1 MLDVFPSSTLMNHTL
16 LLSLLAVA
24 ATQAAPLSGTQPLT
38 VEGDLSEQMVAG
50 IGRYLERETANA
62 VAARPERWKKLDP
75 EAQRKLVR
83 ERLGMIDPTVGG
95 EMETIAPLVRVPD
108 GLIPPLDHDHT
119 VREYQMRQVR
129 WPVYEDVHGEGWL
142 LQPLGDSKVFVVALP
157 DADQAADTWDI
168 PRKLVAHGCTV
179 LVPILVDRRDQFSG
193 NAVLNRFVNQP
204 HREWIYRQAFEAGR
218 TLTGYEVQKILRA
231 LDLFAVEKTAIIG
244 SGEGGLLA
252 LHAAALD
259 PRFKAAAISGY
270 FGPHDQPWTEP
281 IYRNT
286 FNTER
291 DFGTAELAG
300 LIAPR
305 ALIVEPAPAP
315 TPAKL
320 ERQGRPPTP
329 GELKTFTAGEVRA
342 EVDRANA
349 LRGAAPITL
358 TETTDASLQA
368 LLAAL
373 GLNAS
378 PKPAL
383 PAPPR
388 KLTTTERDDIQ
399 RRTVRELEEHTQ
411 KLLRDS
417 EYTRYKADLWTKI
430 KDRAA
435 WPFVQKEARKNF
447 WEQTIG
453 KLPTN
458 YLPPNPRTRAIL
470 DHEKWTGYDVV
481 LDVHPDV
488 FAWGVLL
495 VPKDLKPG
503 ERRPV
508 VVCQHGLEGLPM
520 DTINEDQTAKAWG
533 PYKGF
538 AGRLAD
544 RGFIVFAPHNPY
556 RGQDLFRVNQ
566 RKAQPLGLSLFSF
579 INAQH
584 DVLTTWLASQPF
596 VDPERIAFYGLSYG
610 GKSAMRI
617 PAAIERYCL
626 SICSGDFNEWVLK
639 NGSVTYPSSYM
650 FSSEYEIFEWDLA
663 HTFNYAEMALLI
675 APRPF
680 MVERGHDDGVG
691 TSEWVGYEM
700 GKVLRG
706 YSKLGIPDLAQIEYF
721 DGPHTINGQGTF
733 KFLHQHLR
741 WPEPK

>member
-1 MLDVFPSSTLMNHTL
+1 MPSLAFMKHTF
-16 LLSLLAVA
+16 LLSLLAIA
-24 ATQAAPLSGTQPLT
+24 AAQAAPLPGTQPLT

-50 IGRYLERETANA
+50 IGRYLERETKAA
-62 VAARPERWKKLDP
+62 LAARPERWKKLDP
-75 EAQRKLVR
+75 EAQRKLVG
-83 ERLGMIDPTVGG
+83 ERLGMVDPTVIGG
-95 EMETIAPLVRVPD
+95 MEVCSPLGGARHESV
-108 GLIPPLDHDHT
+108 LH
-119 VREYQMRQVR
+119 VR
-129 WPVYEDVHGEGWL
+129 WPVFDDVHGEGFL
-142 LQPLGDSKVFVVALP
+142 FRPKGESKATVIAMP
-157 DADQAADTWDI
+157 DADQNPETWPV
-168 PRKLVAHGCTV
+168 PRQLVERGCTV
-179 LVPILVDRRDQFSG
+179 LVPVLVDRRDKFSG
-193 NAVLNRFVNQP
+193 NAVLNRYVNQP

-231 LDLFAVEKTAIIG
+231 LDGLGTARAG
-244 SGEGGLLA
+244 LVGAGEGGLIA

-259 PRFKAAAISGY
+259 KRFVATVVSGY

-305 ALIVEPAPAP
+305 ALIVAPAPAP

-329 GELKTFTAGEVRA
+329 GEMKTFTDAEVRA
-342 EVDRANA
+342 EVERANT
-349 LRGAAPITL
+349 LRGSSPITV
-358 TETTDASLQA
+358 TGDCDASLNVLFKAMGMIHSQA
-368 LLAAL
+368 ESP
-373 GLNAS
+373 GLTF
-378 PKPAL
+378 PT
-383 PAPPR
+383 
-388 KLTTTERDDIQ
+388 LTDAERDEIQ
-399 RRTVRELEEHTQ
+399 QRTVRELEEHTQ
-411 KLLRDS
+411 KLLRDA
-417 EYTRYKADLWTKI
+417 EFTRYREDLWTKI

-435 WPFVQKEARKNF
+435 WPAVQKEARKNF
-447 WEQTIG
+447 WENTIG
-453 KLPTN
+453 KLSTN
-458 YLPPNPRTRAIL
+458 YLPPNPRSRVVL
-470 DHEKWTGYDVV
+470 EREKWTGYDVV
-481 LDVHPDV
+481 LDVLPDV
-488 FAWGVLL
+488 FAWGILL
-495 VPKDLKPG
+495 LPKDLKPG

-520 DTINEDQTAKAWG
+520 DTITEDSKERAWAA
-533 PYKGF
+533 YKGF
-538 AGRLAD
+538 AARLAD

-584 DVLTTWLASQPF
+584 DVITTWLASLSF
-596 VDPERIAFYGLSYG
+596 VDPERIGFYGLSYG

-639 NGSVTYPSSYM
+639 NASVTYPNSYM
-650 FSSEYEIFEWDLA
+650 FSSEYEIYEWDLA

-691 TSEWVGYEM
+691 TTEWVSYEM

-706 YSKLGIPDLAQIEYF
+706 YSKLGVPDHARIEYF

-733 KFLHQHLR
+733 GFLHQHLR

>member
-1 MLDVFPSSTLMNHTL
+1 MKPPRPLAA
-16 LLSLLAVA
+16 LLALA
-24 ATQAAPLSGTQPLT
+24 LPALAAPLPGTQPLT

-50 IGRYLERETANA
+50 IGRYLERETTNA
-62 VAARPERWKKLDP
+62 VAARPDRWKKLDP

-83 ERLGMIDPTVGG
+83 ERLGMVDPIVSGG
-95 EMETIAPLVRVPD
+95 MEIVSPLSLKPVTNGSSD
-108 GLIPPLDHDHT
+108 ICLH
-119 VREYQMRQVR
+119 VR
-129 WPVYEDVHGEGWL
+129 WPVYDDVHGEGVL
-142 LQPLGDSKVFVVALP
+142 YRPKGESKATVIAVP
-157 DADQAADTWDI
+157 DADQAPDSWEL
-168 PRKLVAHGCTV
+168 PRQLVAEGCTV

-193 NAVLNRFVNQP
+193 SAVLNRFVNQP

-231 LDLFAVEKTAIIG
+231 LNALGEPKAGLVG

-259 PRFKAAAISGY
+259 PRFTATVVSGY

-286 FNTER
+286 FNTAR

-305 ALIVEPAPAP
+305 ALIVEPGAAP

-329 GELKTFTAGEVRA
+329 GEIKAFTAGEVRA
-342 EVDRANA
+342 EIERANA
-349 LRGAAPITL
+349 LRGSSPITFADSR
-358 TETTDASLQA
+358 EPSLNA
-368 LLAAL
+368 LLSAL
-373 GLNAS
+373 GIDA
-378 PKPAL
+378 KVK
-383 PAPPR
+383 PAPPAFP
-388 KLTTTERDDIQ
+388 LPFTDAERADLQ
-399 RRTVRELEEHTQ
+399 KRTVRELEEHTQ

-417 EYTRYKADLWTKI
+417 ELTRYKADLWTKI

-435 WPFVQKEARKNF
+435 WPAVQKEARRQF
-447 WEQTIG
+447 WEETIG

-458 YLPPNPRTRAIL
+458 YLPANPRSRAIL
-470 DHEKWTGYDVV
+470 DREKWTGYDVM
-481 LDVHPDV
+481 LDVLPDV

-495 VPKDLKPG
+495 LPKDLKPG

-520 DTINEDQTAKAWG
+520 DTITEDQKERAWAA
-533 PYKGF
+533 YKGF
-538 AGRLAD
+538 AARLVD
-544 RGFIVFAPHNPY
+544 RGFIVFALHNPY

-584 DVLTTWLASQPF
+584 DVLTTWLASLPF
-596 VDPERIAFYGLSYG
+596 VDPERIGFYGLSYG

-617 PAAIERYCL
+617 PAAVERYCL

-691 TSEWVGYEM
+691 TTEWVSYEM

-706 YSKLGIPDLAQIEYF
+706 YSKLGVPDRAQIEYF